1 MNANL
6 FFVGLSIVFVDLANG
21 MSAKFKNPCYDKGYT
36 AQNVDISNGAV
47 LNFASKGAIGNTIRS
62 ATSVNQTPNDLGLTH
77 TGIAI
82 VDEVM
87 YVYDLA
93 NNVLRTG
100 DESVEKYAKYAID
113 KIDDEFSKIIDNE
126 DTTFVSA
133 FALESNGSA
142 SQVLQG
148 IFPHVQ
154 ISPLKSVVKEY
165 NGNVYFRNLHT
176 PLSASFTRG
185 FLGENIFRPYEI
197 YPMELLKAT
206 KGLNSE
212 EKTEHVFCSE
222 FAALV
227 YKQAEVIEPTNV
239 SNVLPEHFSHLAMRD
254 DILGGFAYNDVPLKY
269 TFNATRAG
277 ERGFFGRLVAGAVN
291 LFTAC
296 SGK

>member
-6 FFVGLSIVFVDLANG
+6 FFVGLSIVFADLANG
-21 MSAKFKNPCYDKGYT
+21 MSVQFENPCYKENYT

-47 LNFASKGAIGNTIRS
+47 LNFASNGAIGNTIRS

-93 NNVLRTG
+93 NDILRTG

-113 KIDDEFSKIIDNE
+113 RIGDEFSEIIDNE
-126 DTTFVSA
+126 DTTFVGV

-154 ISPLKSVVKEY
+154 ISPLRSVVKEY
-165 NGNVYFRNLHT
+165 DGNVYFRNLHN
-176 PLSASFTRG
+176 PLSASFTRV
-185 FLGENIFRPYEI
+185 FLEKNIFRSYEI
-197 YPMELLKAT
+197 YPAELLKAT

-212 EKTEHVFCSE
+212 EKTEYVFCSE
-222 FAALV
+222 LAALV
-227 YKQAEVIEPTNV
+227 YEQAEVIEPTNV
-239 SNVLPEHFSHLAMRD
+239 SNVLPEHFCHLAMRD
-254 DILGGFAYNDVPLKY
+254 DILRGFAYNDVPLKY

-277 ERGFFGRLVAGAVN
+277 EQSFFGRLVAGAVN

-296 SGK
+296 FGK